1 MSSQEL
7 LLDVV
12 GLSKR
17 FGGLAASDNVSLSVH
32 TGEIHAVIGPNGA
45 GKTTLIAQL
54 QGEVMPDSGAI
65 WFDGREITRLA
76 PHQRAAI
83 GIARSFQITSVFM
96 DMTVLDNAALA
107 IQAIAGHSF
116 HFWRSASSDP
126 RLRAPAMAAIERVGL
141 GNKADFRVAHLSHGQ
156 RRQLELAM
164 AIASRPKLLLLDE
177 PLAGRI
183 QADGRARARP
193 EENPHH
199 SARRARYPGGVFDRR
214 QDHRLGIR
222 PNGRNGY
229 ARAGPDQSWGTRGIS
244 RRRVTGSLLSLTRPF
259 RRRADPLPRT

>member
-1 MSSQEL
+1 MSSPER

-126 RLRAPAMAAIERVGL
+126 RLRGPAREAIERVGL
-141 GNKADFRVAHLSHGQ
+141 GSKADFLVAHLRTAAPPARAGDGHRIPAEAPPS
-156 RRQLELAM
+156 
-164 AIASRPKLLLLDE
+164 DE
-177 PLAGRI
+177 PLAGMGGDESRLMVELVRDLKRTHTILLVEHDI
-183 QADGRARARP
+183 QAVFSIADRITVLVSGRT
-193 EENPHH
+193 
-199 SARRARYPGGVFDRR
+199 V
-214 QDHRLGIR
+214 
-222 PNGRNGY
+222 
-229 ARAGPDQSWGTRGIS
+229 
-244 RRRVTGSLLSLTRPF
+244 VTGTPEQV
-259 RRRADPLPRT
+259 RTNAEVREAYLGEE

>member
-1 MSSQEL
+1 MTSPER

-17 FGGLAASDNVSLSVH
+17 FGGLAASDNVSLSVN

-54 QGEVMPDSGAI
+54 QGEVMPDAGAI
-65 WFDGREITRLA
+65 WFDGREITRLP
-76 PHQRAAI
+76 PHQRARV

-116 HFWRSASSDP
+116 HFWRSASRDP

-141 GNKADFRVAHLSHGQ
+141 GNKADFLVAHLSHGQ

-177 PLAGRI
+177 PLAGMGGDESRLMVELVQDLKSAHTILLVEHDI
-183 QADGRARARP
+183 QAVFSIADRITVLVSGRT
-193 EENPHH
+193 
-199 SARRARYPGGVFDRR
+199 V
-214 QDHRLGIR
+214 
-222 PNGRNGY
+222 
-229 ARAGPDQSWGTRGIS
+229 
-244 RRRVTGSLLSLTRPF
+244 VTGTPEQVRNNAEVREAYLGEE
-259 RRRADPLPRT
+259 

>member
-1 MSSQEL
+1 MSSPER

-17 FGGLAASDNVSLSVH
+17 FGGLTASDNVSLSVN

-54 QGEVMPDSGAI
+54 QGEVMPDAGAI

-76 PHQRAAI
+76 PHQRAAV

-126 RLRAPAMAAIERVGL
+126 RLRGPARDAIERVGL
-141 GNKADFRVAHLSHGQ
+141 GAHLSHGQ

-177 PLAGRI
+177 PLAGMGGDESRLMVELVRDLKRTHTILLVEHDI
-183 QADGRARARP
+183 QAVFSIADRITVLVSGRT
-193 EENPHH
+193 
-199 SARRARYPGGVFDRR
+199 V
-214 QDHRLGIR
+214 
-222 PNGRNGY
+222 
-229 ARAGPDQSWGTRGIS
+229 
-244 RRRVTGSLLSLTRPF
+244 VTGTPEQV
-259 RRRADPLPRT
+259 RANAEVREAYLGEE

>member
-1 MSSQEL
+1 MTSPEL

-17 FGGLAASDNVSLSVH
+17 FGGLAASDNVNLSVN

-54 QGEVMPDSGAI
+54 QGEIMPDAGAI
-65 WFDGREITRLA
+65 WFNGREITRLP
-76 PHQRAAI
+76 PHQRAI
-83 GIARSFQITSVFM
+83 VGIARSFQITSVFM

-116 HFWRSASSDP
+116 HFWRSASRDP

-141 GNKADFRVAHLSHGQ
+141 GNKADFLVAHLSHGQ

-177 PLAGRI
+177 PLAGMAGDESRLMVELVQDLKSAHTILLVEHDI
-183 QADGRARARP
+183 QAVFSIADRITVLVSGR
-193 EENPHH
+193 
-199 SARRARYPGGVFDRR
+199 S
-214 QDHRLGIR
+214 I
-222 PNGRNGY
+222 
-229 ARAGPDQSWGTRGIS
+229 
-244 RRRVTGSLLSLTRPF
+244 VTGTPEQVRNNTEVREAYLG
-259 RRRADPLPRT
+259 DE

>member
-1 MSSQEL
+1 MTSPEL

-17 FGGLAASDNVSLSVH
+17 FGGLAASDNVNLSVN

-54 QGEVMPDSGAI
+54 QGEIMPDAGTI
-65 WFDGREITRLA
+65 WFDGREITRLP
-76 PHQRAAI
+76 PHRRAAV

-116 HFWRSASSDP
+116 HFLRSASRDP
-126 RLRAPAMAAIERVGL
+126 RLRAPARAAIERVGL
-141 GNKADFRVAHLSHGQ
+141 GSKANSLVAHLSHGQ

-177 PLAGRI
+177 PLAGMGGDESRLMVDLVRDLKSTHTILLVEHDI
-183 QADGRARARP
+183 QAVFSIADRITVLVSGR
-193 EENPHH
+193 
-199 SARRARYPGGVFDRR
+199 S
-214 QDHRLGIR
+214 I
-222 PNGRNGY
+222 
-229 ARAGPDQSWGTRGIS
+229 
-244 RRRVTGSLLSLTRPF
+244 VTGTPEQVRQNAEVRLAYLGEQ
-259 RRRADPLPRT
+259 

>member
-1 MSSQEL
+1 MTSPEL

-17 FGGLAASDNVSLSVH
+17 FGGLAASDNVNLSVN

-54 QGEVMPDSGAI
+54 QGEVMPDAGTI
-65 WFDGREITRLA
+65 WFAGREITRLP
-76 PHQRAAI
+76 PHRRAAV

-107 IQAIAGHSF
+107 IQAMAGHSF
-116 HFWRSASSDP
+116 HFLRSASRDP

-141 GNKADFRVAHLSHGQ
+141 GSKADALVAHLSHGQ

-177 PLAGRI
+177 PLAGMGGDESRLMVELVRDLRSTHTILLVEHDI
-183 QADGRARARP
+183 QAVFSIADRITVLVSGRAIVT
-193 EENPHH
+193 
-199 SARRARYPGGVFDRR
+199 GT
-214 QDHRLGIR
+214 
-222 PNGRNGY
+222 
-229 ARAGPDQSWGTRGIS
+229 PDQVRNNAEVRQAYLG
-244 RRRVTGSLLSLTRPF
+244 
-259 RRRADPLPRT
+259 DE

>member
-1 MSSQEL
+1 MSSPER

-116 HFWRSASSDP
+116 HFWRSASTDP
-126 RLRAPAMAAIERVGL
+126 RLRGPAREAIERVGL
-141 GNKADFRVAHLSHGQ
+141 GSKADFLVAHLSHGQ

-177 PLAGRI
+177 PLAGMGGDESRLMVELVRDLKRTHTILLVEHDI
-183 QADGRARARP
+183 QAVFSIADRITVLVSGRT
-193 EENPHH
+193 
-199 SARRARYPGGVFDRR
+199 V
-214 QDHRLGIR
+214 
-222 PNGRNGY
+222 
-229 ARAGPDQSWGTRGIS
+229 
-244 RRRVTGSLLSLTRPF
+244 VTGTPEQV
-259 RRRADPLPRT
+259 RTNAEVREAYLGEE

>member
-1 MSSQEL
+1 MSSPER

-54 QGEVMPDSGAI
+54 QGEVMPNSGAI
-65 WFDGREITRLA
+65 WFDGREITRLP
-76 PHQRAAI
+76 PHRRAAV

-141 GNKADFRVAHLSHGQ
+141 GSQADFLVAHLSHGQ

-177 PLAGRI
+177 PLAGMGGDEI

-193 EENPHH
+193 EENATP
-199 SARRARYPGGVFDRR
+199 SC
-214 QDHRLGIR
+214 
-222 PNGRNGY
+222 
-229 ARAGPDQSWGTRGIS
+229 SSSTIS
-244 RRRVTGSLLSLTRPF
+244 RRYFRSPTGSPSWYQAERS
-259 RRRADPLPRT
+259 

>member
-1 MSSQEL
+1 MADAAL
-7 LLDVV
+7 RADGV
-12 GLSKR
+12 SKR
-17 FGGLAASDNVSLSVH
+17 YGDRAALRDVSFSAAP
-32 TGEIHAVIGPNGA
+32 GELVAIIGPNGA

-54 QGEVMPDSGAI
+54 QGEIMPDAGAI
-65 WFDGREITRLA
+65 WFDGREITKLP
-76 PHQRAAI
+76 PHRRAVV

-141 GNKADFRVAHLSHGQ
+141 GSKADLLVAHLSHGQ

-177 PLAGRI
+177 PLAGMGGDESRLMVELVQDLKSAHTILLVEHDI
-183 QADGRARARP
+183 QAVFSIADRITVLVSGR
-193 EENPHH
+193 
-199 SARRARYPGGVFDRR
+199 S
-214 QDHRLGIR
+214 I
-222 PNGRNGY
+222 
-229 ARAGPDQSWGTRGIS
+229 
-244 RRRVTGSLLSLTRPF
+244 VTGTPELVRNNAEVREAYLGEQ
-259 RRRADPLPRT
+259 